1 MIKKSLDTVLLY
13 WMIVLLLV
21 RNWTTQNCFLK
32 PPKSRVT
39 ILEVINPYFCK
50 FCEAGKVKRITHV
63 NYNFN
68 FRNGLIPLCI
78 FFTKMYL
85 KNELVSLVNN
95 PICCFISWIKNNA
108 NTKKWRFSCTE
119 ISWLYTVYT
128 VRKFCWCRY
137 CLALWDQMFD
147 HFPQFD

>member
-1 MIKKSLDTVLLY
+1 MKKHEKSLDSVLLY

-63 NYNFN
+63 KYNFN
-68 FRNGLIPLCI
+68 FRNGLIPLCSLLSLFFQLAFAPTWEANWETNNFVFCI
-78 FFTKMYL
+78 FFAKVFEKPFYL
-85 KNELVSLVNN
+85 LHKNVSK
-95 PICCFISWIKNNA
+95 IWIGVFSKQSYLLLHFLN
-108 NTKKWRFSCTE
+108 KK
-119 ISWLYTVYT
+119 
-128 VRKFCWCRY
+128 
-137 CLALWDQMFD
+137 
-147 HFPQFD
+147 